1 MLDPTELAQLASTAG
16 IGDQPFAASIRLND
30 RPLVSFVQ
38 GVWQDGSPVLAS
50 DRFYGAS
57 LTKQLTGAAIALLV
71 RDGQLDL
78 DAPLGHY
85 LPKLPAWRDTVSVR
99 HLLHH
104 TSGMPEA
111 GSLEG
116 AEEGANWTNAWAM
129 AQLQGLAS
137 LPVPAGAEFRYSNV
151 GYIALAEIVSRVS
164 GDTFPRFVSAR
175 TLAPLGLSA
184 LTIWD
189 EGTKLPFPQVEY
201 MGNQLPLSVGD
212 GGLWSTADGFALWL
226 DNQNR
231 DALGTASLV
240 EQAGVL
246 SDGTR
251 TDYGWGIGLRTYKG
265 APMFVHGGGWQ
276 GASARAIRIPR
287 LRLSLAVFTTG
298 NSPNA
303 LDGFVTAALER
314 VTGASQD

>member
-1 MLDPTELAQLASTAG
+1 MLEPDEFEQLGRGAR
-16 IGDQPFAASIRLND
+16 IGDEPFAASIRLND
-30 RPLVSFVQ
+30 RPLVSLVQ
-38 GVWQDGSPVLAS
+38 GVWQDGSPVRAS
-50 DRFYGAS
+50 HRFYGAS
-57 LTKQLTGAAIALLV
+57 LTKQLIGAAIALLV
-71 RDGQLDL
+71 REGQLDL

-85 LPKLPAWRDTVSVR
+85 LPNLPAWRDTVSVR

-111 GSLEG
+111 GALEE
-116 AEEGANWTNAWAM
+116 AEEGANWTNARAM

-137 LPVPAGAEFRYSNV
+137 LQAPAGAEFRYSNV

-164 GDTFPRFVSAR
+164 GATFPRFISAR
-175 TLAPLGLSA
+175 ILAPLDLSA

-189 EGTKLPFPQVEY
+189 GGPKLPFPQAEY

-212 GGLWSTADGFALWL
+212 GGLWTSAEGFALWL
-226 DNQNR
+226 DSQNR
-231 DALGTASLV
+231 DALGTANLV
-240 EQAGVL
+240 EQPGVL
-246 SDGTR
+246 NDGTR

-276 GASARAIRIPR
+276 GASARAVRIPQ

-303 LDGFVTAALER
+303 PDDFITAVLER